1 MAENRDLT
9 SARSYLGAGWAFPMR
24 TDGRGRIALVSE
36 EDALARAIFLILS
49 TVKGQ
54 RRMRPNF
61 GCGIHQ
67 FVFAPNNS
75 TTIDLIQHEVI
86 EALNWWEP
94 RITVL
99 DVNAHPDPDDE
110 QITLRTSIS
119 EITGMPHMQNIKTT
133 IGEDSFWRPTRR
145 HFASGFELF

>member
-1 MAENRDLT
+1 MAEHHDIT
-9 SARSYLGAGWAFPMR
+9 SARSYLGAGWAFPMSV
-24 TDGRGRIALVSE
+24 DGRGRIALVSE
-36 EDALARAIFLILS
+36 EDALSRSIFLILS

-75 TTIDLIQHEVI
+75 TTLDLIQHEVS

-99 DVNAHPDPDDE
+99 DVNARPDPDDDARLLIE
-110 QITLRTSIS
+110 VTYL
-119 EITGMPHMQNIKTT
+119 IKATNDRRNLVYPFYF
-133 IGEDSFWRPTRR
+133 IPGE
-145 HFASGFELF
+145 A

>member
-99 DVNAHPDPDDE
+99 DVNAHPDPDDDARLLIE
-110 QITLRTSIS
+110 VTYL
-119 EITGMPHMQNIKTT
+119 IKATNDRRNLVFPFYF
-133 IGEDSFWRPTRR
+133 IPGE
-145 HFASGFELF
+145 A